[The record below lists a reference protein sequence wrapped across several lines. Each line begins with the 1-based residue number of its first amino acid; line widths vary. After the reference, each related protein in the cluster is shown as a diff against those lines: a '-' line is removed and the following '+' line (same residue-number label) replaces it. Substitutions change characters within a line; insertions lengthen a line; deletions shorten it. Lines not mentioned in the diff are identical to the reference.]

1 MAISTKPF
9 HPLDAE
15 NNRRYKVTKKAAPK
29 IAWHKTEETGAH
41 DWEGYIRIA
50 EEGDYTFSVMLDDN
64 GYIEI
69 NGQKVVEITGT
80 NSSKSKTGEPVHLK
94 KGFHYTKLQH
104 RNEEVPEAI
113 APYPN
118 AEQFVPKIGDAE
130 LELWQIDAPKNNM
143 KAGDAAALLAAYNVY
158 GYASRKSTD
167 EVYAAI
173 GGWLNTKHTEGNPH
187 YHHSC
192 ALRMSIGLSRF
203 GVSLKGVPGAND
215 ILDEGDK
222 TVLGGKEHV
231 IISTDSLAAYVSSK
245 IGAPDY
251 DSFDDYST
259 PQPGDIALFHVPGEG
274 SVGHMGM
281 GSQENDFK
289 EGSGPAQR
297 YWLLYRSTLE
307 NPETS
312 AFK

>member
-1 MAISTKPF
+1 M
-9 HPLDAE
+9 E
-15 NNRRYKVTKKAAPK
+15 NNRCYKVTKKEASK
-29 IAWHKTEETGAH
+29 IGWHKTEETGVH
-41 DWEGYIRIA
+41 DWVGYIRVPEDGTYNFTIQI
-50 EEGDYTFSVMLDDN
+50 DDN
-64 GYIEI
+64 GYLEI
-69 NGQKVVEITGT
+69 NGEKVAELTGSH
-80 NSSKSKTGEPVHLK
+80 SSTSVSGSKELK
-94 KGFHYTKLQH
+94 KDFHYAKLH
-104 RNEEVPEAI
+104 HENLAVPEEI

-118 AEQFVPKIGDAE
+118 AEEFVPKMGNSE
-130 LELWQIDAPKNNM
+130 LELWEIDAPKNNM
-143 KAGDAAALLAAYNVY
+143 KAEDAAALLAAYNVY

-173 GGWLNTKHTEGNPH
+173 GGWLNKKHTGGDPL

-203 GVSLKGVPGAND
+203 GVSLNGVPGANN
-215 ILDEGDK
+215 ILEEGDK
-222 TVLGGKEHV
+222 TVLGGNEHV
-231 IISTDSLAAYVSSK
+231 IVSTDSMAAYISSK

-251 DSFDDYST
+251 SSFDDYST

-274 SVGHMGM
+274 SVGHIGM
-281 GSQENDFK
+281 GSQENNFT

-307 NPETS
+307 DPEKS